1 MIIIARASRRA
12 MPLSRAEIDYVR
24 DGIDQNMRN
33 DGRTREDY
41 RELTLDLGV
50 IPQATGSARARLGL
64 DAWST
69 DVIVTVKAEIGAPSA
84 EHPGDGRLRCAV
96 ELSSA
101 SDTAYGGRGGEARA
115 TELSRAL
122 ERSLL
127 GATAG
132 SSASLSAV
140 AAGERNVTAR
150 TAKHGEGCALDMS
163 ALGIQRGKS
172 CWILQVDGLVLADDG
187 NVLDALSMATRA
199 ALFDA
204 KIPKVTAVAG
214 PNPDDPAELELDDDP
229 EECSR
234 LDVSGVPV
242 IVTLTRV
249 GKHSIVDAT
258 KDEESMRDP
267 RLCVGVDATGKVRC
281 VHMIHTGPHTTAS
294 AW

>member
-1 MIIIARASRRA
+1 
-12 MPLSRAEIDYVR
+12 
-24 DGIDQNMRN
+24 
-33 DGRTREDY
+33 
-41 RELTLDLGV
+41 
-50 IPQATGSARARLGL
+50 
-64 DAWST
+64 
-69 DVIVTVKAEIGAPSA
+69 
-84 EHPGDGRLRCAV
+84 
-96 ELSSA
+96 
-101 SDTAYGGRGGEARA
+101 
-115 TELSRAL
+115 
-122 ERSLL
+122 
-127 GATAG
+127 
-132 SSASLSAV
+132 
-140 AAGERNVTAR
+140 
-150 TAKHGEGCALDMS
+150 
-163 ALGIQRGKS
+163 
-172 CWILQVDGLVLADDG
+172 LQVDGLVLADDG